1 MDGAAAIIENQ
12 SIPIKESNLI
22 EEKKVRLNREWSF
35 WENYE
40 PKEKNQKN
48 LDYSMFLKNIY
59 SFNDLIS
66 FWQFWNK
73 YPGSTPSKIFYNG
86 EVIRYFFREKYRI
99 IAMNLFQSGIRPE
112 WEDEKNKKGKVLT
125 LEYLVSTDLDK
136 FMETVEKTWT
146 SLMLSLIG
154 ENLFYSQYING
165 IRFIDKTQIGGGKR
179 IMFRFEVWTN
189 KNITEEELTSL
200 KEYLGKNFGC
210 AGISVK
216 DIK

>member
-1 MDGAAAIIENQ
+1 MDGEAAIIENQ
-12 SIPIKESNLI
+12 TLPLKECNVI
-22 EEKKVRLNREWSF
+22 EEKKVRLNREWAF

-40 PKEKNQKN
+40 PKDKNQKN
-48 LDYSMFLKNIY
+48 LDYSLFLKNIF
-59 SFNDLIS
+59 SFSDLIS

-73 YPGSTPSKIFYNG
+73 YPGSTPSNIFYNG
-86 EVIRYFFREKYRI
+86 EYIRYFFREKYRI

-125 LEYLVSTDLDK
+125 LEYLVSSDLDK
-136 FMETVEKTWT
+136 FMDTVQKTWT
-146 SLMLSLIG
+146 TLMLSLIG

-189 KNITEEELTSL
+189 KNITDEELTSL

-210 AGISVK
+210 GGISVK

>member
-1 MDGAAAIIENQ
+1 MDGEAALIENQ
-12 SIPIKESNLI
+12 TIPIKESNVI

-59 SFNDLIS
+59 TFNDLIS

-136 FMETVEKTWT
+136 FMDTVEKTWT

>member
-1 MDGAAAIIENQ
+1 MDGEAAIIENQ

-22 EEKKVRLNREWSF
+22 EEKKVKLNREWSF

-48 LDYSMFLKNIY
+48 LDYSMLLKNIY

>member
-1 MDGAAAIIENQ
+1 MDGEAAIIENQ
-12 SIPIKESNLI
+12 TIPIKESNVI

-48 LDYSMFLKNIY
+48 LDYSMFLKNIF

-86 EVIRYFFREKYRI
+86 EVIRYFFMEKYRI

-136 FMETVEKTWT
+136 FMDTVEKTWT

>member
-1 MDGAAAIIENQ
+1 MDGEAAIIENQ
-12 SIPIKESNLI
+12 GIPIKESNLI

>member
-1 MDGAAAIIENQ
+1 MDGEAAIIENQ

-48 LDYSMFLKNIY
+48 LDYSMLLKNIY

-216 DIK
+216 DIN

>member
-1 MDGAAAIIENQ
+1 MDGEAAIIENQ

-35 WENYE
+35 WEKYE

-48 LDYSMFLKNIY
+48 LDYSMLLKNIY

-99 IAMNLFQSGIRPE
+99 IAMNLYQRRIRPE
-112 WEDEKNKKGKVLT
+112 WEEKKKKKGKVLT

>member
-1 MDGAAAIIENQ
+1 MDGEAAIIENQ
-12 SIPIKESNLI
+12 TIPIKESNVI

-59 SFNDLIS
+59 TFNDLIS

-136 FMETVEKTWT
+136 FMDTVEKTWT

>member
-1 MDGAAAIIENQ
+1 
-12 SIPIKESNLI
+12 
-22 EEKKVRLNREWSF
+22 
-35 WENYE
+35 
-40 PKEKNQKN
+40 
-48 LDYSMFLKNIY
+48 
-59 SFNDLIS
+59 
-66 FWQFWNK
+66 
-73 YPGSTPSKIFYNG
+73 
-86 EVIRYFFREKYRI
+86 
-99 IAMNLFQSGIRPE
+99 
-112 WEDEKNKKGKVLT
+112 
-125 LEYLVSTDLDK
+125 
-136 FMETVEKTWT
+136 METVEKTWT

-200 KEYLGKNFGC
+200 KEYLGKTFGC

>member
-1 MDGAAAIIENQ
+1 MDGEAAIIENQ
-12 SIPIKESNLI
+12 SVPVKESNLI

-48 LDYSMFLKNIY
+48 LDYSMLLKNIY

>member
-1 MDGAAAIIENQ
+1 MDGEAAIIENQ

-22 EEKKVRLNREWSF
+22 EEKKVKLNREWSF

-48 LDYSMFLKNIY
+48 LDYSMLLKNIY

-73 YPGSTPSKIFYNG
+73 YPGSTPSKIFYNS

-112 WEDEKNKKGKVLT
+112 WEDEKNKRGKVLT

-146 SLMLSLIG
+146 YLMLSLIG

>member
-1 MDGAAAIIENQ
+1 MDGEAAIIENQ

-40 PKEKNQKN
+40 PKEKNQKI
-48 LDYSMFLKNIY
+48 LDYSMLLKNIY

>member
-1 MDGAAAIIENQ
+1 MDGEAAIIENQ

>member
-1 MDGAAAIIENQ
+1 MDGEAAIIENQ

-48 LDYSMFLKNIY
+48 LDYSMLLKNIY

-112 WEDEKNKKGKVLT
+112 WEDEKNKRGKVLT

>member
-1 MDGAAAIIENQ
+1 MDGEAAIIENQ

-22 EEKKVRLNREWSF
+22 EEKKVKLNREWSF

-48 LDYSMFLKNIY
+48 LDYSMLLKNIY

-73 YPGSTPSKIFYNG
+73 YPGSTPSKIFYNS

>member
-1 MDGAAAIIENQ
+1 MDGEAAIIENQ
-12 SIPIKESNLI
+12 TIPIKESNVI

-59 SFNDLIS
+59 TFNDLIS

-136 FMETVEKTWT
+136 FMDTVEKTWT

-154 ENLFYSQYING
+154 ENLFCSQCING

>member
-1 MDGAAAIIENQ
+1 MDGEAAIIENQ

-112 WEDEKNKKGKVLT
+112 WEDEKNKRGKVLT

>member
-1 MDGAAAIIENQ
+1 MDGEAAIIENQ
-12 SIPIKESNLI
+12 SVPVKESNLI

>member
-1 MDGAAAIIENQ
+1 MDGEAAIIENQ

-48 LDYSMFLKNIY
+48 LDYSMLLKNIY

-112 WEDEKNKKGKVLT
+112 WEDEQNKKGKVLT

>member
-1 MDGAAAIIENQ
+1 MDGEATIIENQ

>member
-1 MDGAAAIIENQ
+1 MDGEAAIIENQ

-48 LDYSMFLKNIY
+48 LDYSMLLKNIY

>member
-1 MDGAAAIIENQ
+1 MDGEAAIIENQ
-12 SIPIKESNLI
+12 TIPIKESNVI

-136 FMETVEKTWT
+136 FMDTVEKTWT

>member
-1 MDGAAAIIENQ
+1 MDGEAAIIENQ

-154 ENLFYSQYING
+154 ENLLYSQYING

>member
-1 MDGAAAIIENQ
+1 MDGEAAIIENQ

-210 AGISVK
+210 SGISVK

>member
-1 MDGAAAIIENQ
+1 MDGEAAIIDNQ
-12 SIPIKESNLI
+12 TIPIKESNVI

-136 FMETVEKTWT
+136 FMDTVEKTWT